1 MIRKVVIGALAL
13 FVTAGAVNA
22 QTTQFGIKGGY
33 NSAAIT
39 TDEDGSKSKSLS
51 TFNAGVVADIGITD
65 MFSVRTGLDLQ
76 GKGTRWD
83 FAGGT
88 AKLNP
93 LYLEL
98 PVTFT
103 ANFPLGATTDLY
115 AGAGPFV
122 GVGVGGKLK
131 TNGTVWGV
139 ADGDRSINFGNDN
152 GDDLKRVDAGLNVAG
167 GLKFNDQ
174 FGLHVQ
180 YGIGL
185 VNTAP
190 KADADNRKYNTRT
203 FGVSGIFYF

>member
-1 MIRKVVIGALAL
+1 MIRKVIIGAIAL

-22 QTTQFGIKGGY
+22 QTQFGIKGGY
-33 NSAAIT
+33 NNAKMT
-39 TDEDGSKSKSLS
+39 TDESGTTSKGLS
-51 TFNAGVVADIGITD
+51 TFNAGVVADIGITE

-76 GKGTRWD
+76 GKGTQWD

-88 AKLNP
+88 AKFNP

-103 ANFPLGATTDLY
+103 VNFPMGAATKMY

-122 GVGVGGKLK
+122 GVGVGGKIK
-131 TNGTVWGV
+131 TEGTYLGIANG
-139 ADGDRSINFGNDN
+139 SEPIKFGNEN
-152 GDDLKRVDAGLNVAG
+152 GDHLKRLDAGVNVAG
-167 GLKFNDQ
+167 GLKFNDK
-174 FGLHVQ
+174 FGVHVQ

-190 KADADNRKYNTRT
+190 TANADNRKNNTRT

>member
-1 MIRKVVIGALAL
+1 MIRKVVIGAFAL

-22 QTTQFGIKGGY
+22 QTQFGIKGGY
-33 NSAAIT
+33 HAAAMT
-39 TDEDGSKSKSLS
+39 TDESGTKSKSLS
-51 TFNAGVVADIGITD
+51 SFNAGVVADIGITE

-76 GKGTRWD
+76 GKGTQWGV
-83 FAGGT
+83 AGGT
-88 AKLNP
+88 GKLNP

-103 ANFPLGATTDLY
+103 VNFPLGDATKLY

-122 GVGVGGKLK
+122 GVGVGGKFK
-131 TNGTVWGV
+131 TTGTFWGL
-139 ADGDRSINFGNDN
+139 ADGERSLNFGNET
-152 GDDLKRVDAGLNVAG
+152 GDDLKKVDGGVNVAG
-167 GLKFNDQ
+167 GLKFNEK

-190 KADADNRKYNTRT
+190 KADADNRKNNTRT